1 LVQKPEGKRPAE
13 DLGIDRRVL
22 KWILRILWY
31 DMKWSQ
37 MAQNRD
43 QRDAL
48 LNMVKTSELPVR
60 FGKIN

>member
-60 FGKIN
+60 SGKIN